1 MTNRR
6 AFIKQFSAGSLGLG
20 LLIPFNGVEFNPWM
34 LSASAHLPRS
44 SPEAQGIASADI
56 QSFLK
61 AIQDSGIEFHS
72 LMIVRHGHVIAEG
85 WWSPYAPDFK
95 QQLYSLSKS
104 FTSTAIG
111 LCVDDQLITVEDPV
125 IQFFPNDLPDEVS
138 DNLKTLKIK
147 HLLTMS
153 VGHDKD
159 SIRIIEKSPQGV
171 PWARTF
177 LNLPVVF
184 EPGSRFLYNS
194 GASFMLCAIVQR
206 VTGGTAHDLLVERI
220 FKPLQITGTTWATNP
235 DGINMGASHLRVKT
249 EDIAKFSQLYIQKGV
264 WEGKQ
269 IIGGDYVEAATRKE
283 INNGNNDSSWGYGYG
298 YQFWMNPPGGFR
310 SDGAFGQ
317 YGMVFPDKDTIVVIT
332 SQSFDTRH
340 TMQLVWDEFFPKI
353 GDAALPENKQQNQT
367 LLKALAALKYDP
379 PMLNAQSPLA
389 TSINGKVFALEV
401 NPYKI
406 KAVSF
411 SFGRESC
418 VFTAFGDGTPDIKV
432 TCGINRYITEGN
444 RKPGPD
450 TLFSTLRIDFDSVL
464 AASAGWKDDQT
475 LELTWR
481 AIETTHGD
489 KLNCIFDGNQVTIS
503 FLNSIAEGQQQP
515 DDRTPV
521 TGSAQA

>member
-6 AFIKQFSAGSLGLG
+6 VFIKQLGAGSLGLG
-20 LLIPFNGVEFNPWM
+20 LIIPFHGVKFNTWALP
-34 LSASAHLPRS
+34 ATDHLPRS

-56 QSFLK
+56 GSFLK

-85 WWSPYAPDFK
+85 WWSPYSPLLK

-111 LCVDDQLITVEDPV
+111 LCVDDGLITVDDPV
-125 IQFFPNDLPDEVS
+125 IKFFPDDLPDDVS
-138 DNLKTLKIK
+138 DNLRALKIK

-159 SIRIIEKSPQGV
+159 SIRIIEKSPQGI

-177 LNLPVVF
+177 LSLPVVF

-194 GASFMLCAIVQR
+194 GASFMLCGIVQK
-206 VTGGTAHDLLVERI
+206 VTGGTAHDLLVKRV
-220 FKPLQITGTTWATNP
+220 FGPLQITGTTWATNP

-269 IIGGDYVEAATRKE
+269 IISKDYVEAATRKE
-283 INNGNNDSSWGYGYG
+283 INNGNNDSSWGFGYG

-317 YGMVFPDKDTIVVIT
+317 FGMVFPEKDTIVVIT
-332 SQSFDTRH
+332 SQSFDTRR

-353 GDAALPENKQQNQT
+353 GDAALPENKDQYQILVNE
-367 LLKALAALKYDP
+367 LAALKYDP

-389 TSINGKVFALEV
+389 PAINGKVFHLDE

-411 SFGRESC
+411 SFVKDGC
-418 VFTAFGDGTPDIKV
+418 VFTAFGDGTPDIRV
-432 TCGINRYITEGN
+432 TCGMNRYFTEGN

-481 AIETTHGD
+481 AIETTHAD
-489 KLNCIFDGNQVTIS
+489 NLTCHFDGDQVNIS
-503 FLNSIAEGQQQP
+503 FLSSIAEGQHQV
-515 DDRTPV
+515 DDREPV
-521 TGSAQA
+521 TGKATG